1 MAKLSLD
8 SNTLNYT
15 TTLVF
20 KHTINTKKFP
30 QFLDI
35 PQEHA
40 QSMLDGMTKHF
51 FKAPLEAI
59 LNEINAGNEGT
70 FVEVVL

>member
-8 SNTLNYT
+8 QNTLNYT

-20 KHTINTKKFP
+20 KHTINTNKFP
-30 QFLDI
+30 QFLI
-35 PQEHA
+35 LPEAHA

-59 LNEINAGNEGT
+59 LEEINAGNEGT
-70 FVEVVL
+70 FVEVIL

>member
-8 SNTLNYT
+8 SNTLSYT

-20 KHTINTKKFP
+20 KHTINTNKFP

-35 PQEHA
+35 PESYA

-51 FKAPLEAI
+51 FKAPLETI
-59 LNEINAGNEGT
+59 LEEINAGNEGT
-70 FVEVVL
+70 FIEVIL

>member
-20 KHTINTKKFP
+20 KHTINTNKFP
-30 QFLDI
+30 EFLDI
-35 PQEHA
+35 PQAHA

-51 FKAPLEAI
+51 LKAPLEEI
-59 LNEINAGNEGT
+59 LENINAGNSGT
-70 FVEVVL
+70 FVEVIL

>member
-8 SNTLNYT
+8 QSTLNYT

-20 KHTINTKKFP
+20 KHTISTDKFP
-30 QFLDI
+30 EFLTL
-35 PQEHA
+35 PEAHA

-51 FKAPLEAI
+51 FKAPIEAI
-59 LNEINAGNEGT
+59 LEEINAGNEGT
-70 FVEVVL
+70 FVEVIL

>member
-8 SNTLNYT
+8 SNTLSYT

-20 KHTINTKKFP
+20 KHTINTNKFP

-35 PQEHA
+35 PESYA

-51 FKAPLEAI
+51 FKAPLETI
-59 LNEINAGNEGT
+59 LEEINAGNEGT
-70 FVEVVL
+70 FIEVVL